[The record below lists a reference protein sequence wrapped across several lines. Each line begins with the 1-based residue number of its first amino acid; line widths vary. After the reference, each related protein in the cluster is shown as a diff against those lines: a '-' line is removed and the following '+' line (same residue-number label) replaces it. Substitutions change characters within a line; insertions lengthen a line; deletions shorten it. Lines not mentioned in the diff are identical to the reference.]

1 MFNKCQLV
9 NLKIKKKNDDVMLMW
24 HNWSVVTINTT
35 LHFLVIYRYRLK
47 HKTKSQQS
55 KIEF

>member
-1 MFNKCQLV
+1 
-9 NLKIKKKNDDVMLMW
+9 MLMW
-24 HNWSVVTINTT
+24 HNWSVETINTT
-35 LHFLVIYRYRLK
+35 LHFLVIYSYRLK

>member
-1 MFNKCQLV
+1 
-9 NLKIKKKNDDVMLMW
+9 MLMW